1 MADLKAIYQA
11 PGEDDALYQL
21 EEFAEK
27 WDKKYP
33 QISKS
38 WHDNWTELSVFF
50 KYPKE
55 VRRLIY
61 TTNSVEGFH
70 RMLRKFTKTK
80 TTFPS
85 DDALK
90 KSIYLSILEI
100 DKKWSLPLRDW
111 GTIIG
116 QLMIF
121 FIDV

>member
-100 DKKWSLPLRDW
+100 DKKWSLSLRDW